1 MKQNNSTLFSAF
13 VRKIA
18 LVICFLGVTS
28 FAFAQSYVKGTVKDA
43 NGQPV
48 IGANVLVEGTTIGTT
63 TGADGSYQLE
73 VPADG
78 KLAISYIGY
87 KPQTV
92 AVAGKTA
99 VDVTLEEDAA
109 MLDDVV
115 VVGYGTMKRSDL
127 TGSTASLST
136 DEITSVM
143 AANPI
148 EALQGKSTGVAVFT
162 NNQPGEAPTLRIRG
176 SASIN
181 AGTDPL
187 YVVDGFPLTDA
198 NMNDFNPADIESM
211 EVLKDASATA
221 IYGSR
226 GANGVVMITT
236 KKGSEG
242 RNNISF
248 HANVGVSQRARLLE
262 TISGQDFIDYIN
274 TATVNQGGTAPFPGG
289 VYNGKFYDW
298 QKETIQKSAI
308 TQDYGVQ
315 LDGQGAKTKYMFSAG
330 YYDQNGLIESTGYE
344 KISLHSNLEHSFNK
358 YLTIGANMQFTTGK
372 QDIQTDNVTNDIFRY
387 GWPTDAPYNAD
398 GSYNIIVHGE
408 AFNPL
413 ATIAATTDRIKSNRF
428 IGNFF
433 AQVNFTEHFNY
444 RLNIGYDT
452 KTANRYQF
460 LSSQTPKGI
469 QSGSTNSTGMHN
481 WNRSE
486 SRLMDNIFTYSN
498 QWNDHRMSLT
508 GVYSWQDYKY
518 NYSQMSGNFANDK
531 LGANSFA
538 GADPASLKAESDVY
552 GNRLISWTARGT
564 YAYKD
569 KYLFTATVRFDGSS
583 RFGADSKWG
592 TFPSVG
598 VAWRATEENF
608 LKDSNVLTNLKL
620 RASYGITGNQEIGN
634 YQSLARLAT
643 ASSDSNYSD
652 GSNMIQG
659 FYESVGNSMLQWEK
673 TAQLDLGFD
682 LTLWDRLDIV
692 FDYYNRQTSDLLY
705 TVPIPSTSGYSSVL
719 SNVGEVSNQGIEVA
733 VNADVYR
740 SKDWTVSVGG
750 NFTYNTN
757 EIKKLY
763 DGADRITVQDGSAST
778 GLSRV
783 LEVGQP
789 VNGVYA
795 YHSLGIIK
803 SEAELNHYIE
813 KMPKLAGTVGVGSE
827 MYQDVNGDGA
837 LTIADAQC
845 IGSVEPSYFYGIN
858 LAVQYKK
865 FKLQVYGQGAFDYA
879 SMAGSEDYYNNGS
892 KWAIG
897 YQNTGNY
904 ALWVNNSVRNQT
916 GLPTKEAYKA
926 MWSPMN
932 PNGSAPMAGAK
943 GVLLSDRTNA
953 DWAYFILKNV
963 QLSYDFSDMIKS
975 KYIKGL
981 VVNVNFQNFAT
992 WANHIGYNPENGDVS
1007 NPYAKIIMFGVN
1019 AKF

>member
-187 YVVDGFPLTDA
+187 YVVDGFPRTDA

-387 GWPTDAPYNAD
+387 
-398 GSYNIIVHGE
+398 
-408 AFNPL
+408 
-413 ATIAATTDRIKSNRF
+413 
-428 IGNFF
+428 
-433 AQVNFTEHFNY
+433 Q
-444 RLNIGYDT
+444 
-452 KTANRYQF
+452 
-460 LSSQTPKGI
+460 
-469 QSGSTNSTGMHN
+469 
-481 WNRSE
+481 
-486 SRLMDNIFTYSN
+486 
-498 QWNDHRMSLT
+498 
-508 GVYSWQDYKY
+508 
-518 NYSQMSGNFANDK
+518 
-531 LGANSFA
+531 
-538 GADPASLKAESDVY
+538 
-552 GNRLISWTARGT
+552 
-564 YAYKD
+564 
-569 KYLFTATVRFDGSS
+569 
-583 RFGADSKWG
+583 
-592 TFPSVG
+592 
-598 VAWRATEENF
+598 ENF
-608 LKDSNVLTNLKL
+608 
-620 RASYGITGNQEIGN
+620 
-634 YQSLARLAT
+634 QSE
-643 ASSDSNYSD
+643 
-652 GSNMIQG
+652 
-659 FYESVGNSMLQWEK
+659 F
-673 TAQLDLGFD
+673 F
-682 LTLWDRLDIV
+682 
-692 FDYYNRQTSDLLY
+692 
-705 TVPIPSTSGYSSVL
+705 
-719 SNVGEVSNQGIEVA
+719 
-733 VNADVYR
+733 
-740 SKDWTVSVGG
+740 
-750 NFTYNTN
+750 
-757 EIKKLY
+757 
-763 DGADRITVQDGSAST
+763 
-778 GLSRV
+778 
-783 LEVGQP
+783 
-789 VNGVYA
+789 
-795 YHSLGIIK
+795 
-803 SEAELNHYIE
+803 
-813 KMPKLAGTVGVGSE
+813 
-827 MYQDVNGDGA
+827 
-837 LTIADAQC
+837 IA
-845 IGSVEPSYFYGIN
+845 F
-858 LAVQYKK
+858 
-865 FKLQVYGQGAFDYA
+865 F
-879 SMAGSEDYYNNGS
+879 
-892 KWAIG
+892 
-897 YQNTGNY
+897 
-904 ALWVNNSVRNQT
+904 
-916 GLPTKEAYKA
+916 
-926 MWSPMN
+926 
-932 PNGSAPMAGAK
+932 
-943 GVLLSDRTNA
+943 
-953 DWAYFILKNV
+953 
-963 QLSYDFSDMIKS
+963 
-975 KYIKGL
+975 
-981 VVNVNFQNFAT
+981 
-992 WANHIGYNPENGDVS
+992 H
-1007 NPYAKIIMFGVN
+1007 
-1019 AKF
+1019 